1 MKKIFFVL
9 FIFMILSS
17 IANWNIENKLVKY
30 CKWNEVSF
38 IWKFCLF
45 QISDLNKIFLKNEN
59 PKTLEIAFGW
69 DLMLSR
75 TVWYLNKRDWFD
87 RIFKKFHPNKIFSKN
102 TLLFYNLESPFSEI
116 DNDKLIQTF
125 IFRANKKNIQVLNDL
140 KLDKNMVISLANN
153 HITNAWWEGIDTSLE
168 LLKENNIL
176 SVWVGR
182 ENQEFKSINQNWVK
196 VCFWAY
202 TYDWQEFYSKDKNKK
217 IQKYFINKISK
228 EKITIDLENMKK
240 ANCEF
245 KIISL
250 HWGVEYRKKPN
261 QSQKELAHLII
272 DNWADLIIWWHT
284 HIFWEVEKYK
294 WKKIFYSLWNFI
306 FDQNWWKNTNETWVD
321 YEFDEKLWKKTV
333 QTYIWNTFY
342 QKYEIHT
349 FWNKLLEEKNVKHR
363 IQNWALSEY

>member
-116 DNDKLIQTF
+116 DNDKLIQ
-125 IFRANKKNIQVLNDL
+125 IKNI
-140 KLDKNMVISLANN
+140 
-153 HITNAWWEGIDTSLE
+153 
-168 LLKENNIL
+168 
-176 SVWVGR
+176 
-182 ENQEFKSINQNWVK
+182 FK
-196 VCFWAY
+196 F
-202 TYDWQEFYSKDKNKK
+202 
-217 IQKYFINKISK
+217 
-228 EKITIDLENMKK
+228 
-240 ANCEF
+240 
-245 KIISL
+245 
-250 HWGVEYRKKPN
+250 
-261 QSQKELAHLII
+261 
-272 DNWADLIIWWHT
+272 
-284 HIFWEVEKYK
+284 
-294 WKKIFYSLWNFI
+294 
-306 FDQNWWKNTNETWVD
+306 
-321 YEFDEKLWKKTV
+321 
-333 QTYIWNTFY
+333 
-342 QKYEIHT
+342 
-349 FWNKLLEEKNVKHR
+349 
-363 IQNWALSEY
+363 